1 MSQEFHGR
9 VALVTGGAR
18 GQGRSH
24 ALAFAERG
32 ADIVICDR
40 CEDSDALDYPLASET
55 DLAETAAMIEALGR
69 RCLSVKA
76 DTADKAAVHALVQR
90 AEQELGSVDIAVA
103 NAGVTGISMLGG
115 HTAELWEE
123 VIASNLTGVFNTLT
137 AVAPGMTARGYGR
150 IITTS
155 SMMGRTASPAMSA
168 YVASKWGVI
177 GLTKA
182 AAVELA
188 PHGITVNSIAPGNIA
203 TPMVMNDSMYRKFRP
218 DLENPTWEDVAPVLA
233 AKTHLLPIAA
243 IEPEQVSRI
252 VLFLAAE
259 ESAHLT
265 GMVFPIDAGAGAAN
279 SA

>member
-1 MSQEFHGR
+1 MSQEFQGR

-40 CEDSDALDYPLASET
+40 CADSDALDYPLASEA
-55 DLAETAAMIEALGR
+55 DLAQTAAMVESLGR
-69 RCLSVKA
+69 RCLSVRA
-76 DTADKAAVHALVQR
+76 DTADKAAMRALVQR
-90 AEQELGSVDIAVA
+90 AEEELGSIDIAVA
-103 NAGVTGISMLGG
+103 NAGVTGISMLGEHNG
-115 HTAELWEE
+115 ELWDE
-123 VIASNLTGVFNTLT
+123 VIGSNLTGVFHTLA
-137 AVAPGMTARGYGR
+137 AVTPGMIARGYGR

-168 YVASKWGVI
+168 YVSSKWGVI

-218 DLENPTWEDVAPVLA
+218 DLENPAWDDVAPVLA

-243 IEPEQVSRI
+243 IEPEQVSRV

-259 ESAHLT
+259 ASAHLT